1 MTAPVN
7 SYGLLETR
15 FRRLSALQEAAGM
28 LHWDMATVMPDGGR
42 SARAEQLAT
51 IEVICH
57 EVLTAPET
65 ADLLDSAEMGK
76 PALNAW
82 QRANLAEMR
91 RTHTHATALDA
102 QMVEAMS
109 RAVTACEAAWRVARP
124 KGDFAGIYPLLSE
137 VLNLTRQSAVAR
149 AEKLG
154 CSPYEALMDR
164 FEPGAREAEI
174 DAVFA
179 DYGAFLPEFLGRV
192 LEHQASLPK
201 LVEPKGPFPQ
211 AVQKDLAKR
220 IMAQL
225 GFDFDHGRLDESL
238 HPFCGGVPEDVRI
251 TTRYNEDE
259 FVQSLMGVI
268 HETGHALYER
278 HLPAD
283 WRLQPV
289 GQARGMV
296 IHESQSLLM
305 EMQACRSAAFCKY
318 LSGQLR
324 QTFPGNDAAFT
335 PDNLRRIYSR
345 VQPGFIRVEAD
356 ELTYDMHIM
365 LRVEIEAALL
375 DGSLKVAELPEAW
388 NAIVKR
394 DLGLDVPDD
403 RRGVLQ
409 DVHWSSGSFGSFCS
423 YTIGNVVAAQLMD
436 TIRRTR
442 PEIPA
447 ALAAGNY
454 APLKVHLN
462 EAIHRHGRC
471 FTRDELLT
479 RATGRKLDWAPY
491 VDYLRGKVADVY
503 RVAVA

>member
-7 SYGLLETR
+7 SYGLLEAR
-15 FRRLSALQEAAGM
+15 FRRLAALQEAAGM

-57 EVLTAPET
+57 ESLTAPET
-65 ADLLDSAEMGK
+65 AELLDSAEMSK
-76 PALNAW
+76 AALNDW
-82 QRANLAEMR
+82 QRANLVEMR
-91 RTHTHATALDA
+91 RTHTHATAMDA

-109 RAVTACEAAWRVARP
+109 RAATACEAVWRVARP
-124 KGDFAGIYPLLSE
+124 KGDFAAILPALSE
-137 VLNLTRQSAVAR
+137 VLNLTRQSAAAR

-174 DAVFA
+174 DAIFA
-179 DYGAFLPEFLGRV
+179 DYGAFLPDFLGRV
-192 LEHQASLPK
+192 LDHQARRPK
-201 LVEPKGPFPQ
+201 PVEPYGPFPQ

-220 IMAQL
+220 LMAQL

-251 TTRYNEDE
+251 TTRYSEDE

-278 HLPAD
+278 NLPRD

-305 EMQACRSAAFCKY
+305 EMQACRSAAFCNH
-318 LSGQLR
+318 LAGELR
-324 QTFPGNDAAFT
+324 ATFPGNDAAFA
-335 PDNLRRIYSR
+335 PENLQRLYSR
-345 VQPGFIRVEAD
+345 VQPGLIRVEAD
-356 ELTYDMHIM
+356 EVTYPAHVI
-365 LRVEIEAALL
+365 LRYRLEQALIRGDL
-375 DGSLKVAELPEAW
+375 VLADVPAAW
-388 NAIVKR
+388 NEGIKKL
-394 DLGLDVPDD
+394 LGLDVPSD
-403 RRGVLQ
+403 REGCLQ
-409 DVHWSSGSFGSFCS
+409 DIHWFDGAFGYFPCYSLGAM
-423 YTIGNVVAAQLMD
+423 TAAQLFEAAC
-436 TIRRTR
+436 RAK

-447 ALAAGNY
+447 EIERGQFATLRAWLNAN
-454 APLKVHLN
+454 VHGLGSSLSTA
-462 EAIHRHGRC
+462 EIVAK
-471 FTRDELLT
+471 
-479 RATGRKLDWAPY
+479 ATGRPLDPA
-491 VDYLRGKVADVY
+491 VFKGHLERRYLS
-503 RVAVA
+503 

>member
-1 MTAPVN
+1 MTAPVS
-7 SYGLLETR
+7 SYGQLEAR

-28 LHWDMATVMPDGGR
+28 LQWDMSTVMPDGGR

-57 EVLTAPET
+57 EILTAAET
-65 ADLLDSAEMGK
+65 GDLLDAAEADGAMLDG
-76 PALNAW
+76 W

-102 QMVEAMS
+102 KMVEALS

-124 KGDFAGIYPLLSE
+124 KGDFAGIYPQLSE
-137 VLNLTRQSAVAR
+137 VLNLSRQSAEAR
-149 AEKLG
+149 AERLG

-164 FEPGAREAEI
+164 FEPGAREADI
-174 DAVFA
+174 DRVFA

-192 LEHQASLPK
+192 LEHQARQGKP
-201 LVEPKGPFPQ
+201 VAPKGPFPQ
-211 AVQKDLAKR
+211 AVQKDLARR
-220 IMAQL
+220 IMSQL
-225 GFDFDHGRLDESL
+225 GFDFAHGRLDESL

-251 TTRYNEDE
+251 TTRYSEDE

-278 HLPAD
+278 NLPAA

-305 EMQACRSAAFCKY
+305 EMQACRSAAFCNY

-324 QTFPGNDAAFT
+324 ATFPGNDAAFA
-335 PDNLRRIYSR
+335 PDNLRRLYSR

-356 ELTYDMHIM
+356 EVTYPAHVI
-365 LRVEIEAALL
+365 LRYRLEQALFRGEL
-375 DGSLKVAELPEAW
+375 ALKDVPGAW
-388 NAIVKR
+388 NESFKKL
-394 DLGLDVPDD
+394 LGLDVPGD
-403 RRGVLQ
+403 REGCLQ
-409 DVHWSSGSFGSFCS
+409 DIHWYDGAFGYFPCYSLGAM
-423 YTIGNVVAAQLMD
+423 TAAQFFEAAC
-436 TIRRTR
+436 RAK

-447 ALAAGNY
+447 EIELGKFDTLQGW
-454 APLKVHLN
+454 LKANVHGLGSSLSTP
-462 EAIHRHGRC
+462 EIVAQ
-471 FTRDELLT
+471 
-479 RATGRKLDWAPY
+479 ATGRPLDIA
-491 VDYLRGKVADVY
+491 VFKRHLERRYLN
-503 RVAVA
+503 

>member
-76 PALNAW
+76 PALNPW

-179 DYGAFLPEFLGRV
+179 DYGAFLPDFLGRV
-192 LEHQASLPK
+192 LDHQARQPK
-201 LVEPKGPFPQ
+201 LAEPKGPFPQ

-225 GFDFDHGRLDESL
+225 GFDFEHGRLDESL

-289 GQARGMV
+289 GQARGMT

-324 QTFPGNDAAFT
+324 ATFPGNDAAFT
-335 PDNLRRIYSR
+335 PDNLRRLYSR

-356 ELTYDMHIM
+356 EVTYPAHVI
-365 LRVEIEAALL
+365 LRYRIEQ
-375 DGSLKVAELPEAW
+375 SLIRGDLQLADVPAAW
-388 NAIVKR
+388 NESFKKL
-394 DLGLDVPDD
+394 LGLDVPSD
-403 RRGVLQ
+403 REGCLQ
-409 DVHWSSGSFGSFCS
+409 DIHWFDGAFGYFPCYSLGAM
-423 YTIGNVVAAQLMD
+423 TAAQFFEAACQA
-436 TIRRTR
+436 R

-447 ALAAGNY
+447 EIEQGRFGTLQGWLRAN
-454 APLKVHLN
+454 VHEL
-462 EAIHRHGRC
+462 GSSLS
-471 FTRDELLT
+471 TREIVAK
-479 RATGRKLDWAPY
+479 ATGRPLDIA
-491 VDYLRGKVADVY
+491 VFKRHLEQRYLN
-503 RVAVA
+503 

>member
-65 ADLLDSAEMGK
+65 AHLLDSAEMGK

-82 QRANLAEMR
+82 QRANLVEMR

-154 CSPYEALMDR
+154 CTPYEALMDR

-179 DYGAFLPEFLGRV
+179 DYGAFLPDFLGRV
-192 LEHQASLPK
+192 LDHQARQPK

-225 GFDFDHGRLDESL
+225 GFDFEHGRLDESL

-278 HLPAD
+278 HLPRD

-356 ELTYDMHIM
+356 EVTYPAHVI
-365 LRVEIEAALL
+365 LRYRIEQALIRGDLLLADVPAAWKEGFKKL
-375 DGSLKVAELPEAW
+375 
-388 NAIVKR
+388 
-394 DLGLDVPDD
+394 LGLDVPGD
-403 RRGVLQ
+403 REGCLQ
-409 DVHWSSGSFGSFCS
+409 DIHWFDGAFGYFPCYSLGAM
-423 YTIGNVVAAQLMD
+423 TAAQFFEAAC
-436 TIRRTR
+436 RAK
-442 PEIPA
+442 PGIPA
-447 ALAAGNY
+447 EIEQGRFATLQGWLHAN
-454 APLKVHLN
+454 VHEL
-462 EAIHRHGRC
+462 GSSLS
-471 FTRDELLT
+471 TRDIVAQ
-479 RATGRKLDWAPY
+479 ATGRPLDIS
-491 VDYLRGKVADVY
+491 VFKRHLEQRYLN
-503 RVAVA
+503 

>member
-356 ELTYDMHIM
+356 EVTYPAHVI
-365 LRVEIEAALL
+365 LRYRIEQALIRGDL
-375 DGSLKVAELPEAW
+375 LLADVPAAW
-388 NAIVKR
+388 NESFKKL
-394 DLGLDVPDD
+394 LGLDVPGD
-403 RRGVLQ
+403 REGCLQ
-409 DVHWSSGSFGSFCS
+409 DIHWFDGAFGYFPCYSLGAM
-423 YTIGNVVAAQLMD
+423 TAAQFFEAACKAK
-436 TIRRTR
+436 

-447 ALAAGNY
+447 EIEQGRFATLQGWLHAN
-454 APLKVHLN
+454 VHELGS
-462 EAIHRHGRC
+462 RLS
-471 FTRDELLT
+471 TREIVAK
-479 RATGRKLDWAPY
+479 ATGRPLDIA
-491 VDYLRGKVADVY
+491 VFKRHLEQRYLN
-503 RVAVA
+503 

>member
-76 PALNAW
+76 PALNSW

-124 KGDFAGIYPLLSE
+124 KGDFAAIYPLLAE
-137 VLNLTRQSAVAR
+137 VLNLTRQSAQAR

-192 LEHQASLPK
+192 LEHQARLPK
-201 LVEPKGPFPQ
+201 LSEPKGPFPQ

-225 GFDFDHGRLDESL
+225 GFDFEHGRLDESL

-345 VQPGFIRVEAD
+345 VQPGFIRVDAD
-356 ELTYDMHIM
+356 EVTYPAHVI
-365 LRVEIEAALL
+365 LRYRIEQALIRG
-375 DGSLKVAELPEAW
+375 DLKLAEVPAAW
-388 NAIVKR
+388 NESFKQL
-394 DLGLDVPDD
+394 LGLDVPSD
-403 RRGVLQ
+403 REGCLQ
-409 DVHWSSGSFGSFCS
+409 DIHWFDGAFGYFPCYSLGAM
-423 YTIGNVVAAQLMD
+423 TAAQLFEAACQAK
-436 TIRRTR
+436 
-442 PEIPA
+442 PGIPA
-447 ALAAGNY
+447 EIEQGRFATLQGWLHAN
-454 APLKVHLN
+454 VHEL
-462 EAIHRHGRC
+462 GSSLS
-471 FTRDELLT
+471 TREIVT
-479 RATGRKLDWAPY
+479 KATGRPLDIA
-491 VDYLRGKVADVY
+491 VFKRHLAQRYLS
-503 RVAVA
+503 

>member
-76 PALNAW
+76 PALNSW

-124 KGDFAGIYPLLSE
+124 KGDFAAIYPLLAE
-137 VLNLTRQSAVAR
+137 VLNLTRQSAQAR

-356 ELTYDMHIM
+356 EVTYPAHVI
-365 LRVEIEAALL
+365 LRYRIEQALIRGDL
-375 DGSLKVAELPEAW
+375 LLADVPAAW
-388 NAIVKR
+388 NESFKKL
-394 DLGLDVPDD
+394 LGLDVPGD
-403 RRGVLQ
+403 REGCLQ
-409 DVHWSSGSFGSFCS
+409 DIHWFDGAFGYFPCYSLGAM
-423 YTIGNVVAAQLMD
+423 TAAQFFEAACKAK
-436 TIRRTR
+436 

-447 ALAAGNY
+447 EIEQGRFATLQGWLHAN
-454 APLKVHLN
+454 VHELGS
-462 EAIHRHGRC
+462 RLS
-471 FTRDELLT
+471 TREIVAK
-479 RATGRKLDWAPY
+479 ATGRPLDIA
-491 VDYLRGKVADVY
+491 VFKRHLEQRYLN
-503 RVAVA
+503 

>member
-7 SYGLLETR
+7 SYGLLESR
-15 FRRLSALQEAAGM
+15 FRRLAALQEAAGM

-51 IEVICH
+51 IEVVCH
-57 EVLTAPET
+57 EMLTAPET
-65 ADLLDSAEMGK
+65 SDLLDSAELGK
-76 PALNAW
+76 GGLDEW

-102 QMVEAMS
+102 RMVEALS

-124 KGDFAGIYPLLSE
+124 KGDFAGIFPLLSE

-164 FEPGAREAEI
+164 FEPGAREGEI

-179 DYGAFLPEFLGRV
+179 DYGAFLPDFLGRV
-192 LEHQASLPK
+192 LEHQARQPK
-201 LVEPKGPFPQ
+201 LVEPQGPFPQ
-211 AVQKDLAKR
+211 PVQKDLAKR

-225 GFDFDHGRLDESL
+225 GFDFEHGRLDESL

-251 TTRYNEDE
+251 TTRYNESE

-278 HLPAD
+278 NLPQD

-289 GQARGMV
+289 GQARGMAM
-296 IHESQSLLM
+296 HESQSLLM
-305 EMQACRSAAFCKY
+305 EMQACRSGAFCKY

-324 QTFPGNDAAFT
+324 ATFPGNDAAFA

-356 ELTYDMHIM
+356 EVTYPAHVI
-365 LRVEIEAALL
+365 LRYRLEQALIRGDL
-375 DGSLKVAELPEAW
+375 QLADLPGAW
-388 NAIVKR
+388 NEGFKKL
-394 DLGLDVPDD
+394 LGLDVPSD
-403 RRGVLQ
+403 REGCLQ
-409 DVHWSSGSFGSFCS
+409 DIHWFDGAFGYFPCYSLGAM
-423 YTIGNVVAAQLMD
+423 IAAQLFEAACAAK
-436 TIRRTR
+436 

-447 ALAAGNY
+447 EIEQGKFATLQGWLNIN
-454 APLKVHLN
+454 VHGLGSRLSTQ
-462 EAIHRHGRC
+462 EIVTH
-471 FTRDELLT
+471 
-479 RATGRKLDWAPY
+479 ATGRPLETAVFKRHLERR
-491 VDYLRGKVADVY
+491 YLN
-503 RVAVA
+503 